1 MNHECIEI
9 FTNVLY
15 EPVSGARR
23 ANELL
28 ELVHSHMCGE
38 ITPTSAGGSEYFLTI
53 TDDKTRYVWIYAL
66 KQKSEAGNKFLALI
80 EKSGG

>member
-1 MNHECIEI
+1 
-9 FTNVLY
+9 
-15 EPVSGARR
+15 
-23 ANELL
+23 
-28 ELVHSHMCGE
+28 MCGE

-66 KQKSEAGNKFLALI
+66 KQKSEAGNKFLALT